1 MGVLG
6 KRVCAS
12 ARLPCTCLSIDRYG
26 ARPASPRPWLFAHT
40 QPNPTQHTVGDVH
53 DLAALGNLRE
63 WVPPGYDLYV
73 FGFQVREWNGMVVVV
88 CGAT

>member
-12 ARLPCTCLSIDRYG
+12 ARCTCVLIYRPK
-26 ARPASPRPWLFAHT
+26 APASPRPLFANT
-40 QPNPTQHTVGDVH
+40 KPNPTQNTVGDVH

-63 WVPPGYDLYV
+63 WIPPGYDLYV
-73 FGFQVREWNGMVVVV
+73 FGFQVREWNGMVVVG
-88 CGAT
+88 CGST